1 MAGFSVS
8 LTRLEG
14 RIQNSSMA
22 VPLKLS
28 LSLIGMLALGTLLLG
43 RVLSQEESF
52 MSSAQGQPT
61 WGIESTP
68 MPPPKPQPRVS
79 VADYDRYNQV
89 IERTRSMIHNS
100 EAQRL
105 AQQYGLNILDIT
117 WEDTARYHNSAVGP
131 NISDMTIQI
140 QQYNPRTKRYELSLM
155 PVIRFPNFSDRTADI
170 PLERFFIL
178 VGNEKGKPLQRVN
191 LKEFL
196 GNFRNYLH
204 NPRSWAG
211 NRRSL
216 LADRDS
222 HVLVS
227 AQACF
232 LPIPPQGEAT
242 FNPVLFNYQSYE
254 KNPAVLAI
262 LVTRQGTSAT
272 VIDNKRDAFEAGQTW
287 GQRLFFN
294 KNGERASLVGQ
305 RASDF
310 GVKTGGGKIT
320 SAQAEAAGMNMV
332 MLIQV
337 PLKQAPRPRSFSMPL
352 LMEAAPSAS
361 ANRSNVE
368 AAVISYGKVEGPFTE
383 IDHLPIERDPRFP
396 IRVTVQFYKAT
407 ENGVVTAEDMR
418 HINDQIAKVYS
429 NADYVGSLVID
440 GNTGR
445 PTEYTG
451 SKQEPPGWWD
461 DFWQRHQQNTGQT
474 REEAL
479 AMLRRLRGKDWMPRS
494 QGELEQALKA
504 LQNSPQ

>member
-1 MAGFSVS
+1 MAGFAVP

-14 RIQNSSMA
+14 RIQNDSMA
-22 VPLKLS
+22 VPLQLS
-28 LSLIGMLALGTLLLG
+28 LGLIGLLALGTVLAG
-43 RVLSQEESF
+43 KVLSLGESF

-68 MPPPKPQPRVS
+68 MPPRKPEPPSRVS
-79 VADYDRYNQV
+79 VADYDRYRQV
-89 IERTRSMIHNS
+89 IERTRSMIHNP

-140 QQYNPRTKRYELSLM
+140 QQYNPRTKGYELSLM
-155 PVIRFPNFSDRTADI
+155 PVIRFPNFTDRTADI

-191 LKEFL
+191 LREFL

-232 LPIPPQGEAT
+232 LPIPPQGQAT
-242 FNPVLFNYQSYE
+242 FNPVLFNYQSYA

-272 VIDNKRDAFEAGQTW
+272 VIDNQRDAFEAGQTW

-305 RASDF
+305 RARDF
-310 GVKTGGGKIT
+310 GVSSGQGEMT

-337 PLKQAPRPRSFSMPL
+337 PLKQAPRPRLPMPIFSVPESK
-352 LMEAAPSAS
+352 LMEGMSTAA
-361 ANRSNVE
+361 RSNVE
-368 AAVISYGKVEGPFTE
+368 AAVISHGEVEGPFTE
-383 IDHLPIERDPRFP
+383 IDGLPIERDPRFP

-407 ENGVVTAEDMR
+407 DNGVVSAADMR
-418 HINDQIAKVYS
+418 HISEQIAKVYS

-440 GNTGR
+440 GDTGR
-445 PTEYTG
+445 PTEYMG
-451 SKQEPPGWWD
+451 SKQEPPCLGIPSPCC
-461 DFWQRHQQNTGQT
+461 
-474 REEAL
+474 AC
-479 AMLRRLRGKDWMPRS
+479 RLLSR
-494 QGELEQALKA
+494 
-504 LQNSPQ
+504 

>member
-1 MAGFSVS
+1 MAAS
-8 LTRLEG
+8 
-14 RIQNSSMA
+14 
-22 VPLKLS
+22 LKLS
-28 LSLIGMLALGTLLLG
+28 LSFVGLLVLGTLLAGKL
-43 RVLSQEESF
+43 LSPGESF
-52 MSSAQGQPT
+52 MSSAQGQPS
-61 WGIESTP
+61 WGIESDPALSRPTP
-68 MPPPKPQPRVS
+68 PEPPPRVS
-79 VADYDRYNQV
+79 LADYDRYRQV
-89 IERTRSMIHNS
+89 IERTRSMIHNP
-100 EAQRL
+100 EAQQL
-105 AQQYGLNILDIT
+105 AQRYGLNILDIT

-140 QQYNPRTKRYELSLM
+140 QQYNPLTEGYELSLM

-178 VGNEKGKPLQRVN
+178 VGNEKGQPLQRVN

-310 GVKTGGGKIT
+310 GVSTGSGEIT
-320 SAQAEAAGMNMV
+320 SAEAEAAGMNMV

-337 PLKQAPRPRSFSMPL
+337 PLKQAPRPRSPMPLFSMPAPAV
-352 LMEAAPSAS
+352 MEAAPSAG
-361 ANRSNVE
+361 RSNVE

-383 IDHLPIERDPRFP
+383 IDNLPIERDPRFP

-407 ENGVVTAEDMR
+407 DNGVVSAEDMR

-440 GNTGR
+440 GDTGR

-474 REEAL
+474 REEVL
-479 AMLRRLRGKDWMPRS
+479 EMLRRLRGKDWRPRS
-494 QGELEQALKA
+494 QQDLEEALNE
-504 LQNSPQ
+504 LQNSSQ

>member
-1 MAGFSVS
+1 MTVA
-8 LTRLEG
+8 
-14 RIQNSSMA
+14 
-22 VPLKLS
+22 PKLS
-28 LSLIGMLALGTLLLG
+28 PSLIGLLAVGTLLAAKLFSLG
-43 RVLSQEESF
+43 ESF
-52 MSSAQGQPT
+52 MSSAQGQPS
-61 WGIESTP
+61 WGIESNPTP
-68 MPPPKPQPRVS
+68 LPKPEPPPRVS
-79 VADYDRYNQV
+79 VADYDRYRQV
-89 IERTRSMIHNS
+89 IERTRSMIYS
-100 EAQRL
+100 PEAQRL
-105 AQQYGLNILDIT
+105 ARQYGLNILDIT

-131 NISDMTIQI
+131 NISDMTIQV
-140 QQYNPRTKRYELSLM
+140 QQYNPRTKGYELSLM

-191 LKEFL
+191 LREFL

-272 VIDNKRDAFEAGQTW
+272 VIDNQRDAFEAGRTW

-294 KNGERASLVGQ
+294 KNGQRASLVGQ

-310 GVKTGGGKIT
+310 GVSTGRGEIT

-337 PLKQAPRPRSFSMPL
+337 PLKQAPRLRPAMPLFSMPL
-352 LMEAAPSAS
+352 PALMEAAPSVS
-361 ANRSNVE
+361 AGRSNVE

-407 ENGVVTAEDMR
+407 DNGVVSVEDMR
-418 HINDQIAKVYS
+418 HIKDQIAKVYS

-440 GNTGR
+440 GDTGR

-451 SKQEPPGWWD
+451 SKQQPPGWWD
-461 DFWQRHQQNTGQT
+461 EFWQRHQQNTGQT
-474 REEAL
+474 PEEAL
-479 AMLRRLRGKDWMPRS
+479 EMLRRLRGKDWMPRS

>member
-1 MAGFSVS
+1 MAGLSVS
-8 LTRLEG
+8 LTRLGG
-14 RIQNSSMA
+14 RIQNTSMA

-28 LSLIGMLALGTLLLG
+28 LGLIGLLALGPLLG
-43 RVLSQEESF
+43 GELLSPGKNWLSA
-52 MSSAQGQPT
+52 AQGQPN
-61 WGIESTP
+61 WGIESAPTP
-68 MPPPKPQPRVS
+68 SPQPDPPPRVS
-79 VADYDRYNQV
+79 VADYDRYHEV
-89 IERTRSMIHNS
+89 IERTRSMIHNP

-140 QQYNPRTKRYELSLM
+140 QQYNPRTKGYELSLM

-170 PLERFFIL
+170 PLERFFIF
-178 VGNEKGKPLQRVN
+178 VGNEKGQSLQRVN

-211 NRRSL
+211 NGRSL

-272 VIDNKRDAFEAGQTW
+272 VIDNQRDAFAAGQTW

-310 GVKTGGGKIT
+310 GVSSGGREMT

-337 PLKQAPRPRSFSMPL
+337 PLKQPPWPRPAMPFFPMAAPT
-352 LMEAAPSAS
+352 LMKAAPSAG
-361 ANRSNVE
+361 RSNVE
-368 AAVISYGKVEGPFTE
+368 AAVISYGAVEGPFTE
-383 IDHLPIERDPRFP
+383 IDNLPIERDPRFP

-407 ENGVVTAEDMR
+407 DNGVVSAKDMR
-418 HINDQIAKVYS
+418 HIKDQIAKVYS

-440 GNTGR
+440 GDTGR

-451 SKQEPPGWWD
+451 SKQEPRGWWE
-461 DFWQRHQQNTGQT
+461 DFWQRHQQNYGS
-474 REEAL
+474 
-479 AMLRRLRGKDWMPRS
+479 DP
-494 QGELEQALKA
+494 
-504 LQNSPQ
+504 

>member
-1 MAGFSVS
+1 MAGFSV
-8 LTRLEG
+8 LLARLEG
-14 RIQNSSMA
+14 RIQNTAMA
-22 VPLKLS
+22 LPLKLS
-28 LSLIGMLALGTLLLG
+28 LGLIGLLALAPLLG
-43 RVLSQEESF
+43 GELLSPGKNL
-52 MSSAQGQPT
+52 MSSAQGQPH

-68 MPPPKPQPRVS
+68 TPPPRSDPPPPM
-79 VADYDRYNQV
+79 ADDDRYRQV
-89 IERTRSMIHNS
+89 IERTRSMIDNP

-105 AQQYGLNILDIT
+105 ARQYGLNIVDLT

-140 QQYNPRTKRYELSLM
+140 QQYNPRTKGYELSLM

-178 VGNEKGKPLQRVN
+178 VGNEKGQSLRRVN

-232 LPIPPQGEAT
+232 LPISPQGEAT

-262 LVTRQGTSAT
+262 LATRQGTSAT
-272 VIDNKRDAFEAGQTW
+272 VIDNKRDAFAAGQTW

-310 GVKTGGGKIT
+310 GRRSGGREIP

-332 MLIQV
+332 MVIQV
-337 PLKQAPRPRSFSMPL
+337 PLKQTPRPRPAMPGPA
-352 LMEAAPSAS
+352 LMEAAPSVS
-361 ANRSNVE
+361 RSNVE
-368 AAVISYGKVEGPFTE
+368 AAVISYGRVEGPFTE
-383 IDHLPIERDPRFP
+383 IDNLPIERDPRFP

-407 ENGVVTAEDMR
+407 DNGVVSAKDMR
-418 HINDQIAKVYS
+418 HIRDQIAKVYS
-429 NADYVGSLVID
+429 NADDVGSLVID
-440 GNTGR
+440 GDRGR

-451 SKQEPPGWWD
+451 SKQEPPGWWE
-461 DFWQRHQQNTGQT
+461 DFWQRHEQNTGQT

-479 AMLRRLRGKDWMPRS
+479 EMLRRLRGKDWLPRS
-494 QGELEQALKA
+494 QQELEQALKA
-504 LQNSPQ
+504 LQQSPQ

>member
-1 MAGFSVS
+1 MSA
-8 LTRLEG
+8 
-14 RIQNSSMA
+14 
-22 VPLKLS
+22 PLKLS
-28 LSLIGMLALGTLLLG
+28 LTLAAVFGLGLSLSG
-43 RVLSQEESF
+43 RSLPQGDAIMIQPAQSQPS
-52 MSSAQGQPT
+52 
-61 WGIESTP
+61 WGIDTTPSVASTP
-68 MPPPKPQPRVS
+68 PSPTTTPIE
-79 VADYDRYNQV
+79 YDRYRHV
-89 IERTRSMIHNS
+89 IEQTRSMIHNP

-105 AQQYGLNILDIT
+105 AQQYGLNILDVT
-117 WEDTARYHNSAVGP
+117 WEDTGRYQNSAVGP

-140 QQYNPRTKRYELSLM
+140 QQYNPRTKTYELSLM

-178 VGNEKGKPLQRVN
+178 VGNEKGKPLERVS
-191 LKEFL
+191 LKELL
-196 GNFRNYLH
+196 GNFRKYLH

-216 LADRDS
+216 LAARDS

-232 LPIPPQGEAT
+232 LPIPAQGEAT

-254 KNPAVLAI
+254 KNPAVLTI

-272 VIDNKRDAFEAGQTW
+272 IIDNKRDAFEAGMTW

-310 GVKTGGGKIT
+310 GVISGGSEIT
-320 SAQAEAAGMNMV
+320 STQAEAAGMNMV

-337 PLKQAPRPRSFSMPL
+337 PLKQTPRPRQPMSVFPAPSVVF
-352 LMEAAPSAS
+352 ESAAPTGLS
-361 ANRSNVE
+361 RSNVE
-368 AAVISYGKVEGPFTE
+368 AAVISHGKVEGPFTE
-383 IDHLPIERDPRFP
+383 IDNLPIERDPRFP
-396 IRVTVQFYKAT
+396 VRVTVQFYKAT
-407 ENGVVTAEDMR
+407 DNGVVSAADMR
-418 HINDQIAKVYS
+418 HIHDQIAKVYS

-440 GNTGR
+440 GDTGR

-461 DFWQRHQQNTGQT
+461 DFWQRHQQNTGQS

-479 AMLRRLRGKDWMPRS
+479 EMLRRLRGQHWMPRS
-494 QGELEQALKA
+494 QKELEQALKSLA
-504 LQNSPQ
+504 NDQK

>member
-1 MAGFSVS
+1 MSA
-8 LTRLEG
+8 
-14 RIQNSSMA
+14 
-22 VPLKLS
+22 PLKLT
-28 LSLIGMLALGTLLLG
+28 LALAAVFSLGLSLLG
-43 RVLSQEESF
+43 RSHPQGNTIMIQPAQSQPS
-52 MSSAQGQPT
+52 
-61 WGIESTP
+61 WGIE
-68 MPPPKPQPRVS
+68 PPPSEPTPPT
-79 VADYDRYNQV
+79 AYDRYRQV
-89 IERTRSMIHNS
+89 IEQTRRMIHNP

-105 AQQYGLNILDIT
+105 AQQYGLNILDVT
-117 WEDTARYHNSAVGP
+117 WEDTGRYHNSAVGP

-140 QQYNPRTKRYELSLM
+140 QQYNPRTKTYELSLM

-178 VGNEKGKPLQRVN
+178 VGNEKGKELQRVS

-216 LADRDS
+216 LAPRDS

-232 LPIPPQGEAT
+232 LPIPSQGDAT

-272 VIDNKRDAFEAGQTW
+272 IIDNKRDAFEAGMTW

-294 KNGERASLVGQ
+294 KNGDRASLVGQ

-310 GVKTGGGKIT
+310 GVSSGSGEIT

-337 PLKQAPRPRSFSMPL
+337 PLKQTPRPRKPMSVFPAPTAVF
-352 LMEAAPSAS
+352 EAAPSAGQ
-361 ANRSNVE
+361 RSNVE

-383 IDHLPIERDPRFP
+383 IDNLPIERDPRFP
-396 IRVTVQFYKAT
+396 VRVTVQFYKAT
-407 ENGVVTAEDMR
+407 DNGVVSAADMR

-440 GNTGR
+440 GDTGR

-461 DFWQRHQQNTGQT
+461 DFWQRHQQNTGQS

-479 AMLRRLRGKDWMPRS
+479 EMLRRLRGEHWMPRS
-494 QGELEQALKA
+494 QAELEQALKA
-504 LQNSPQ
+504 LTQP